1 MKAHLYRFFK
11 HYATLLV
18 FTLLV
23 TNCERDPIVETTSN
37 NDTNNALVFEALSE
51 TAKQKVKQYNV
62 AVSQT
67 SKTAMAR
74 ATTAKAKQSFDAKYG
89 RPVFNKTIRLTNH
102 VRKPILIIPLIGRVN
117 KVMNLLVGYEK
128 EHIKTYK
135 ILTRRMGRGNVLYY
149 NSNSAYACQ
158 DTFFGRAFIG
168 GLFNAFDTIVKM
180 STSKID
186 ISIFIGLDEGCYEII
201 DGDCVCVQQVDCD
214 SIVGDGGGGG
224 PATVRPHQV
233 EIQVQNLV

>member
-102 VRKPILIIPLIGRVN
+102 DKNNNVKWIIAKPKTKQFFSSL
-117 KVMNLLVGYEK
+117 EK
-128 EHIKTYK
+128 EEVIKYQKHLNKNGYK
-135 ILTRRMGRGNVLYY
+135 VNTIGYIDKKTISAHEKYERKKRREKRK
-149 NSNSAYACQ
+149 AKH
-158 DTFFGRAFIG
+158 
-168 GLFNAFDTIVKM
+168 KM
-180 STSKID
+180 
-186 ISIFIGLDEGCYEII
+186 
-201 DGDCVCVQQVDCD
+201 
-214 SIVGDGGGGG
+214 
-224 PATVRPHQV
+224 P
-233 EIQVQNLV
+233 